1 MALAPLPAPDNRVY
15 LGTGGSGKSTLA
27 RHHAGA
33 FPRVIICDPNG
44 EDAAAAGA
52 VTTSDPAEL
61 RDHLIMATGSRRR
74 LPFRLCWRFDKM
86 GYEDGFEFVNRCAQA
101 AGDLVI
107 VWDELD
113 MVNRRPSLTGT
124 AFALWNAGRHHRIRI
139 FACARRPH
147 RVPRDTTGNL
157 SRACVF
163 ATMEPRDLAFYE
175 DFMGRDAVAAV
186 RSLAHRHALD
196 WTPRGWAV
204 KKSLFP

>member
-1 MALAPLPAPDNRVY
+1 VALAPLPEPDNRLY

-27 RHHAGA
+27 RYHASA
-33 FPRVIICDPNG
+33 FPRVILCDPNN
-44 EDAAAAGA
+44 EKAAEAGA
-52 VTTSDPAEL
+52 FVTGDPREL

-74 LPFRLCWRFDKM
+74 LPFRVTWRFNEM
-86 GYEDGFEFVNRCAQA
+86 GYDDGFEFVNRCAKA

-113 MVNRRPSLTGT
+113 MVNRRPSLSGT
-124 AFALWNAGRHHRIRI
+124 AFDLWNAGRHHRVRI
-139 FACARRPH
+139 FACARRPA

-175 DFMGRDAVAAV
+175 LFMGREAVAAV
-186 RSLAHRHALD
+186 RSLAPRQAVD
-196 WTPRGWAV
+196 WTPRGWAA
-204 KKSLFP
+204 KKSLFS